1 MWMLFRLIG
10 CMPLQFE
17 VDGNTAVMTGD
28 LRSNAKSRLEGLFHE
43 YPDVEWIELLDCPGS
58 LDDEAVA
65 EAGRFVR
72 SQGVNTRVPEDGE
85 IYSGAVDFFI
95 AGVVREYQEGGV
107 VGVHSWSDGRV
118 EGRDLPEHARVHNLY
133 LDYYEDMGISTD
145 FYWFT
150 LNAASYDEIHEM
162 TRDEMVQYGLI
173 IE

>member
-1 MWMLFRLIG
+1 MVLFLIASS
-10 CMPLQFE
+10 CMPLKFD

-28 LRSNAKSRLEGLFHE
+28 LRSNAKQRLENLLQEHPE
-43 YPDVEWIELLDCPGS
+43 IEWIELLDCPGS
-58 LDDEAVA
+58 LDDDAVA

-72 SQGVNTRVPEDGE
+72 EQGVNTRVPADGE

-95 AGVVREYQEGGV
+95 AGVERQYQDGGV

-118 EGRDLPEHARVHNLY
+118 EGADLPEDARVHNLY
-133 LDYYEDMGISTD
+133 LDYYEDMGISTE

-150 LNAASYDEIHEM
+150 LNAASYDGMYEM

-173 IE
+173 AE